1 LVLLI
6 FVESLL
12 TYVEMGGIMWIFMGV
27 IKIFAENRQN
37 LIYERIQTL
46 GAVTTANLVNEFQVS
61 VETIRRDLLQ
71 MEKNGLLKRVHG
83 GAVKNSD
90 MKRFVSLEERNKAFS
105 DQKRELSSVAI
116 QFVQEED
123 VIFVDAGSTAIC
135 FAQLLKESF
144 SSLTVVTH
152 SMDVFQILCEKKGFQ
167 LILCGG
173 HFLKEENA
181 FYGTLALDMLD
192 KIHVQKAFVFPS
204 AVSIEFGICDYQAEL
219 FQIQKQVL
227 KCADEIFVL
236 ADSSKFEKKAL
247 LKLDDMKNEYCY
259 ITDSLLPKGLEMLYK
274 DNNITVIKERNQ

>member
-1 LVLLI
+1 
-6 FVESLL
+6 
-12 TYVEMGGIMWIFMGV
+12 MWICLEV
-27 IKIFAENRQN
+27 IEIFAENRQN

-46 GAVTTANLVNEFQVS
+46 GAVMTADLVSEFQVS

-71 MEKNGLLKRVHG
+71 MEKSGLLKRVHG

-105 DQKRELSSVAI
+105 NEKRELSSVAMRFI
-116 QFVQEED
+116 QEDD

-135 FAQLLKESF
+135 FAQLLKEKF

-152 SMDVFQILCEKKGFQ
+152 SVDVFQILCEKKGFH

-181 FYGTLALDMLD
+181 FYGALALDMLE
-192 KIHVQKAFVFPS
+192 KLHVQKAFVFPS

-247 LKLDDMKNEYCY
+247 LKLDDMKNDYRF
-259 ITDSLLPKGLEMLYK
+259 ITDSALPNGLEMLYRENDIK
-274 DNNITVIKERNQ
+274 IIKE